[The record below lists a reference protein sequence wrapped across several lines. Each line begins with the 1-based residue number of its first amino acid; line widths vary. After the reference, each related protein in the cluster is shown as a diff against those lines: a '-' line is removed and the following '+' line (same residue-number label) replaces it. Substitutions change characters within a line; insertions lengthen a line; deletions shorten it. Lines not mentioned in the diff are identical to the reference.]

1 MLNEKERALLRNEL
15 MKKHERIEIKGM
27 PHQHENWSRR
37 SDKVDAFF
45 DLASYISNSW

>member
-1 MLNEKERALLRNEL
+1 MKEG
-15 MKKHERIEIKGM
+15 MKKHERIEVKGM
-27 PHQHENWSRR
+27 PHRHDNWNKR